1 MANRDLLKS
10 AIAEA
15 KSVKETAIANA
26 KLALEEAFT
35 PHLKSMLSAKLE
47 EMDRDDE
54 DEKEV
59 KEADAPS
66 FARKNSPAGDS
77 LKNLSPRKVGQ
88 STVQEDEE
96 EEEINL
102 DELLAEL
109 EKDSV
114 AENARTRAEEG
125 YKDGMKNK
133 IKDLKEDER
142 TNAEEE
148 GYLDGEDEKEDMDD
162 EEIDLEDMSEED
174 LKGFIED
181 VIKDMVAGGE
191 IEPGD
196 GFVEDEVD
204 IDVDVEDVDVED
216 VDVEDVD
223 VEDINEAGVQSGM
236 GVSGGISRDNAL
248 IGPILTGLE
257 KLSKAG
263 HAGAKAAYAA
273 LQDAGRSAGMAMR
286 AEANKEELDEKMT
299 KKEKAEGDDR
309 KKDDKIEAETEKM
322 RFKEAM
328 NEINALKIE
337 LQEVNLLN
345 AKLLYTNKIFKAKN
359 LTEDKKVKVL
369 KAFDK
374 ALDVRQAKTIF
385 ETLSEGLINKS
396 TNPTINESIKRGS
409 SSKLIGLEPKVTRQP
424 IIESNEVF
432 DRMRKLAGL
441 I

>member
-114 AENARTRAEEG
+114 AENARTRAKEEG
-125 YKDGMKNK
+125 YKDGMKDEK
-133 IKDLKEDER
+133 EDLKEDER
-142 TNAEEE
+142 TDAEEE
-148 GYLDGEDEKEDMDD
+148 GYLDGEEDEKEDMDD

-196 GFVEDEVD
+196 GFVEDEV
-204 IDVDVEDVDVED
+204 VDV
-216 VDVEDVD
+216 
-223 VEDINEAGVQSGM
+223 M
-236 GVSGGISRDNAL
+236 L
-248 IGPILTGLE
+248 MLMLKMLMLKMLMLKILTKQAYNQEWEFLE
-257 KLSKAG
+257 GSV
-263 HAGAKAAYAA
+263 
-273 LQDAGRSAGMAMR
+273 
-286 AEANKEELDEKMT
+286 
-299 KKEKAEGDDR
+299 
-309 KKDDKIEAETEKM
+309 ET
-322 RFKEAM
+322 
-328 NEINALKIE
+328 
-337 LQEVNLLN
+337 
-345 AKLLYTNKIFKAKN
+345 
-359 LTEDKKVKVL
+359 
-369 KAFDK
+369 
-374 ALDVRQAKTIF
+374 
-385 ETLSEGLINKS
+385 TL
-396 TNPTINESIKRGS
+396 
-409 SSKLIGLEPKVTRQP
+409 
-424 IIESNEVF
+424 
-432 DRMRKLAGL
+432 
-441 I
+441 

>member
-1 MANRDLLKS
+1 MTNRDLLTE

-15 KSVKETAIANA
+15 KAVKETAIANA

-109 EKDSV
+109 EKDELD
-114 AENARTRAEEG
+114 ENARTDAEEEG
-125 YKDGMKNK
+125 YKDGMKDEK
-133 IKDLKEDER
+133 EDLKEDER
-142 TNAEEE
+142 TDAEEE
-148 GYLDGEDEKEDMDD
+148 GYLDGEKDEKEDMEDDMD

-181 VIKDMVAGGE
+181 VIKDMIAGGE

-196 GFVEDEVD
+196 EFEEDETDVDVEDME
-204 IDVDVEDVDVED
+204 DVEDVDVE
-216 VDVEDVD
+216 VEID
-223 VEDINEAGVQSGM
+223 EA
-236 GVSGGISRDNAL
+236 
-248 IGPILTGLE
+248 
-257 KLSKAG
+257 K
-263 HAGAKAAYAA
+263 
-273 LQDAGRSAGMAMR
+273 
-286 AEANKEELDEKMT
+286 KEELDEKMT

-374 ALDVRQAKTIF
+374 ALDIRQAKMIF
-385 ETLSEGLINKS
+385 ETLSEGLINRS
-396 TNPTINESIKRGS
+396 TNPTINESIKMGS
-409 SSKLIGLEPKVTRQP
+409 SSKSTIEFSWERVNVLRKSIYSWHRRLQP
-424 IIESNEVF
+424 P
-432 DRMRKLAGL
+432 
-441 I
+441 

>member
-1 MANRDLLKS
+1 MANRDLLTE

-15 KSVKETAIANA
+15 KAVKETAIANA

-66 FARKNSPAGDS
+66 FARKNSPAGNS

-109 EKDSV
+109 ERDSV
-114 AENARTRAEEG
+114 AENARTRAEEEG
-125 YKDGMKNK
+125 YKDG
-133 IKDLKEDER
+133 IKDEKEDLKEDER
-142 TNAEEE
+142 TDAEEE
-148 GYLDGEDEKEDMDD
+148 GYLDGEKDEKEDMEDDMD

-181 VIKDMVAGGE
+181 VIKDMIAGGE

-196 GFVEDEVD
+196 EFEEDETDVDVEDME
-204 IDVDVEDVDVED
+204 DVEDVDVE
-216 VDVEDVD
+216 VEID
-223 VEDINEAGVQSGM
+223 EA
-236 GVSGGISRDNAL
+236 
-248 IGPILTGLE
+248 
-257 KLSKAG
+257 K
-263 HAGAKAAYAA
+263 
-273 LQDAGRSAGMAMR
+273 
-286 AEANKEELDEKMT
+286 KEELDEKMT

-374 ALDVRQAKTIF
+374 ALDIRQAKMIF
-385 ETLSEGLINKS
+385 ETLSEGLINRS
-396 TNPTINESIKRGS
+396 TNPTINESIKMGS
-409 SSKLIGLEPKVTRQP
+409 SSKSTGLEPKMTKQP

>member
-88 STVQEDEE
+88 STVQEDEV

-109 EKDSV
+109 EKDELD
-114 AENARTRAEEG
+114 ENARTDAEEEG
-125 YKDGMKNK
+125 YKDGMKDEK
-133 IKDLKEDER
+133 EDLKEDER
-142 TNAEEE
+142 TDAEEE
-148 GYLDGEDEKEDMDD
+148 GYLDGEKDEKEDMEDDMD

-181 VIKDMVAGGE
+181 VIKDMIAGGE

-196 GFVEDEVD
+196 EFEEDETDVDVEDME
-204 IDVDVEDVDVED
+204 DVEDVDVE
-216 VDVEDVD
+216 VEID
-223 VEDINEAGVQSGM
+223 EA
-236 GVSGGISRDNAL
+236 
-248 IGPILTGLE
+248 
-257 KLSKAG
+257 K
-263 HAGAKAAYAA
+263 
-273 LQDAGRSAGMAMR
+273 
-286 AEANKEELDEKMT
+286 KEELDEKMT

-374 ALDVRQAKTIF
+374 ALDIRQAKMIF
-385 ETLSEGLINKS
+385 ETLSEGLINRS
-396 TNPTINESIKRGS
+396 TNSTINESIKMGS
-409 SSKLIGLEPKVTRQP
+409 SSKSTGLEPKMTKQP

>member
-114 AENARTRAEEG
+114 AENARTRAEEEG
-125 YKDGMKNK
+125 YKDGMKDK

-142 TNAEEE
+142 TDAEEE
-148 GYLDGEDEKEDMDD
+148 GYLDGEEDEKEDMDD

-204 IDVDVEDVDVED
+204 IDVDVED

>member
-54 DEKEV
+54 DEEKL

-77 LKNLSPRKVGQ
+77 LKDLSPRKVGQ
-88 STVQEDEE
+88 STVQEDEVD
-96 EEEINL
+96 EEINL

-109 EKDSV
+109 EKDELD
-114 AENARTRAEEG
+114 ENARTDAEEEG
-125 YKDGMKNK
+125 YKDGMKDEK
-133 IKDLKEDER
+133 EDLKEDER
-142 TNAEEE
+142 TDAEEE
-148 GYLDGEDEKEDMDD
+148 GYLDGEEDEKEDMDD
-162 EEIDLEDMSEED
+162 KEEDSEIDLEDMSEED

-196 GFVEDEVD
+196 EFVEDEVD
-204 IDVDVEDVDVED
+204 VDVEDVE
-216 VDVEDVD
+216 D
-223 VEDINEAGVQSGM
+223 VEDIEDVDIEVEIDEA
-236 GVSGGISRDNAL
+236 
-248 IGPILTGLE
+248 
-257 KLSKAG
+257 K
-263 HAGAKAAYAA
+263 
-273 LQDAGRSAGMAMR
+273 
-286 AEANKEELDEKMT
+286 KEELDEKMT

-328 NEINALKIE
+328 NEINALKVE

-374 ALDVRQAKTIF
+374 AVDVRQAKTIF

-409 SSKLIGLEPKVTRQP
+409 SSKLMGLEPKTTRQP
-424 IIESNEVF
+424 IIESNEVY

>member
-1 MANRDLLKS
+1 MANRDLLTE

-15 KSVKETAIANA
+15 KAVKETAIANA

-88 STVQEDEE
+88 STVQEDEV

-109 EKDSV
+109 EKDELD
-114 AENARTRAEEG
+114 ENARTDAEEEG
-125 YKDGMKNK
+125 YKDGMKDEK
-133 IKDLKEDER
+133 EDLKEDER
-142 TNAEEE
+142 TDAEEE
-148 GYLDGEDEKEDMDD
+148 GYLDGEKDEKEDMEDDMD

-181 VIKDMVAGGE
+181 VIKDMIAGGE

-196 GFVEDEVD
+196 EFEEDETDVDVEDME
-204 IDVDVEDVDVED
+204 DVEDVDVE
-216 VDVEDVD
+216 VEID
-223 VEDINEAGVQSGM
+223 EA
-236 GVSGGISRDNAL
+236 
-248 IGPILTGLE
+248 
-257 KLSKAG
+257 K
-263 HAGAKAAYAA
+263 
-273 LQDAGRSAGMAMR
+273 
-286 AEANKEELDEKMT
+286 KEELDEKMT

-374 ALDVRQAKTIF
+374 ALDIRQAKMIF
-385 ETLSEGLINKS
+385 ETLSEGLINRS
-396 TNPTINESIKRGS
+396 TNSTINESIKMGS
-409 SSKLIGLEPKVTRQP
+409 SSKSTGLEPKMTKQP

>member
-204 IDVDVEDVDVED
+204 ID

>member
-88 STVQEDEE
+88 STVQEDEVD
-96 EEEINL
+96 EEINL

-109 EKDSV
+109 EKDELD
-114 AENARTRAEEG
+114 ENARTDAEEEG
-125 YKDGMKNK
+125 YKDGMKDEK
-133 IKDLKEDER
+133 EDLKEDER
-142 TNAEEE
+142 TDAEEE
-148 GYLDGEDEKEDMDD
+148 GYLDGEEDEKEDMDGDMD
-162 EEIDLEDMSEED
+162 EEIDLEDMSEDD

-196 GFVEDEVD
+196 EFVEDEVD
-204 IDVDVEDVDVED
+204 VDVEDVEDIED
-216 VDVEDVD
+216 VDIEVEID
-223 VEDINEAGVQSGM
+223 EAKKDKMSNPVMRQG
-236 GVSGGISRDNAL
+236 
-248 IGPILTGLE
+248 E
-257 KLSKAG
+257 K
-263 HAGAKAAYAA
+263 
-273 LQDAGRSAGMAMR
+273 
-286 AEANKEELDEKMT
+286 
-299 KKEKAEGDDR
+299 GDD
-309 KKDDKIEAETEKM
+309 EAEKETEKM

-328 NEINALKIE
+328 NEINALKVE

-409 SSKLIGLEPKVTRQP
+409 SSKLIGLEPKTTRQP
-424 IIESNEVF
+424 IIESNEVY

>member
-1 MANRDLLKS
+1 MANRDLLTE

-15 KSVKETAIANA
+15 KAVKETAIANA

-109 EKDSV
+109 EKDELD
-114 AENARTRAEEG
+114 ENARTDAEEEG
-125 YKDGMKNK
+125 YKDGMKDEK
-133 IKDLKEDER
+133 EDLKEDER
-142 TNAEEE
+142 TDAEEE
-148 GYLDGEDEKEDMDD
+148 GYLDGEKDEKEDMEDDMD

-181 VIKDMVAGGE
+181 VIKDMIAGGE

-196 GFVEDEVD
+196 EFEEDETDVDVEDME
-204 IDVDVEDVDVED
+204 DVEDVDVE
-216 VDVEDVD
+216 VEID
-223 VEDINEAGVQSGM
+223 EA
-236 GVSGGISRDNAL
+236 
-248 IGPILTGLE
+248 
-257 KLSKAG
+257 K
-263 HAGAKAAYAA
+263 
-273 LQDAGRSAGMAMR
+273 
-286 AEANKEELDEKMT
+286 KEELDEKMT

-374 ALDVRQAKTIF
+374 ALDIRQAKMIF
-385 ETLSEGLINKS
+385 ETLSEGLINRS
-396 TNPTINESIKRGS
+396 TNSTINESIKMGS
-409 SSKLIGLEPKVTRQP
+409 SSKSTGLEPKMTKQP

>member
-109 EKDSV
+109 EKDELD
-114 AENARTRAEEG
+114 ENARTDAEEEG
-125 YKDGMKNK
+125 YKDGMKDEK
-133 IKDLKEDER
+133 EDLKEDER
-142 TNAEEE
+142 TDAEEE
-148 GYLDGEDEKEDMDD
+148 GYLDGEEDEKEDMDD

-204 IDVDVEDVDVED
+204 ID

>member
-109 EKDSV
+109 EKDSM
-114 AENARTRAEEG
+114 
-125 YKDGMKNK
+125 KDK

-142 TNAEEE
+142 TDAEEE
-148 GYLDGEDEKEDMDD
+148 GYLDGEKDEKEDMEDDMD

-181 VIKDMVAGGE
+181 VIKDMIAGGE

-196 GFVEDEVD
+196 EFEEDETDVDVEDME
-204 IDVDVEDVDVED
+204 DVEDVDVE
-216 VDVEDVD
+216 VEID
-223 VEDINEAGVQSGM
+223 EA
-236 GVSGGISRDNAL
+236 
-248 IGPILTGLE
+248 
-257 KLSKAG
+257 K
-263 HAGAKAAYAA
+263 
-273 LQDAGRSAGMAMR
+273 
-286 AEANKEELDEKMT
+286 KEELDEKMT

-374 ALDVRQAKTIF
+374 ALDIRQAKMIF
-385 ETLSEGLINKS
+385 ETLSEGLINRS
-396 TNPTINESIKRGS
+396 TNSTINESIKMGS
-409 SSKLIGLEPKVTRQP
+409 SSKSTGLEPKMTKQP

>member
-114 AENARTRAEEG
+114 AENARTRAEEEG
-125 YKDGMKNK
+125 YKDG

-142 TNAEEE
+142 TDAEEE
-148 GYLDGEDEKEDMDD
+148 GYLDGEEDEKEDMDD

-204 IDVDVEDVDVED
+204 VDVEDVEDIED
-216 VDVEDVD
+216 VDIEVEID
-223 VEDINEAGVQSGM
+223 EAKKDKMSNPVMRQG
-236 GVSGGISRDNAL
+236 
-248 IGPILTGLE
+248 E
-257 KLSKAG
+257 K
-263 HAGAKAAYAA
+263 
-273 LQDAGRSAGMAMR
+273 
-286 AEANKEELDEKMT
+286 
-299 KKEKAEGDDR
+299 GDD
-309 KKDDKIEAETEKM
+309 EAEKETEKM

-328 NEINALKIE
+328 NEINALKVE

-409 SSKLIGLEPKVTRQP
+409 SSKLIGLEPKTTRQP
-424 IIESNEVF
+424 IIESNEVY